1 MRKTKKQP
9 ARRAGLKKLSD
20 DEVMNDLRANVS
32 YLDVAVHAGRLH
44 GQNAPRTLVLEDAR
58 QIFDIATLIREM
70 ADDLELRAKDRPWIF
85 GG

>member
-1 MRKTKKQP
+1 MRKTKKRP
-9 ARRAGLKKLSD
+9 ARRAGLTKLSD
-20 DEVMNDLRANVS
+20 KEVIDDLRAHLS

-58 QIFDIATLIREM
+58 QIFDIAALIREM
-70 ADDLELRAKDRPWIF
+70 ADELEQRAKDRPRIL